1 MWAAA
6 PVSGEFKAPE
16 DRLKLSRSIEF
27 MRCGFSCSEWLNM
40 SRYIST
46 VYVKCRNGSLKPASG
61 VAGFSPG
68 GIEVGHK
75 LESLILAQNERWRHA

>member
-6 PVSGEFKAPE
+6 PVIEEFKASE
-16 DRLKLSRSIEF
+16 DRLSYKPF
-27 MRCGFSCSEWLNM
+27 HM

-46 VYVKCRNGSLKPASG
+46 VYVKCRNGSLKPALMLRVFPRG
-61 VAGFSPG
+61 AW
-68 GIEVGHK
+68 VGHK

>member
-6 PVSGEFKAPE
+6 PVGSNLWVLQ

-27 MRCGFSCSEWLNM
+27 MHQGFSPGEWLYM

-46 VYVKCRNGSLKPASG
+46 VYVKCRNGSLKPALI
-61 VAGFSPG
+61 AIGFSPG
-68 GIEVGHK
+68 ALGSDINLRV
-75 LESLILAQNERWRHA
+75 